1 MYRENMKNTRSQL
14 RRIIL
19 ETFHQGI
26 RPMRDVLSPEVHH
39 DMRVIQLQNFF
50 LAMKKHGNTNEE
62 IVNAAREALQALY
75 SEKDREDQEK

>member
-1 MYRENMKNTRSQL
+1 MKITRSQL

-26 RPMRDVLSPEVHH
+26 RPMRDVLSPEDQY

-50 LAMKKHGNTNEE
+50 LAMKKNGNTNEE
-62 IVNAAREALQALY
+62 IVNAARDALQALY
-75 SEKDREDQEK
+75 SEKDREDQGE